1 MLFLPQSRLNLLI
14 SLALFSAGPLPA
26 GSQAIPAVQGTA
38 ASIPAASPPTA
49 APRTERASS
58 GAADSTAGGPYAL
71 SPQRRALLDT
81 IRFAEGTWH
90 DGRLEGYRTLYGG
103 GRFQSLARH
112 PEITVRRRYTSA
124 AAGAYQFLPGTWR
137 DVASRLRLSS
147 FEPHNQD
154 QAALHLIERR
164 GVLALLDRQGISR
177 ELVARL
183 APEWASLPT
192 HSGGSHYGQPVK
204 SYGVLHSFYKESL
217 RRHSQG

>member
-1 MLFLPQSRLNLLI
+1 MAR
-14 SLALFSAGPLPA
+14 A
-26 GSQAIPAVQGTA
+26 A
-38 ASIPAASPPTA
+38 AS
-49 APRTERASS
+49 AP
-58 GAADSTAGGPYAL
+58 GPYAL

-81 IRFAEGTWH
+81 IRFAEGTWLG
-90 DGRLEGYRTLYGG
+90 GRSEGYRTLYGG
-103 GRFQSLARH
+103 GLFEGLARH
-112 PEITVRRRYTSA
+112 PEITVQRGYTSA

-137 DVASRLRLSS
+137 EVASRLRLNT

-164 GVLALLDRQGISR
+164 GGLALLDRQGISR

-204 SYGVLHSFYKESL
+204 SYGALQQFYGEAL

>member
-1 MLFLPQSRLNLLI
+1 MQ
-14 SLALFSAGPLPA
+14 ASAAA
-26 GSQAIPAVQGTA
+26 GS
-38 ASIPAASPPTA
+38 
-49 APRTERASS
+49 
-58 GAADSTAGGPYAL
+58 PYAL
-71 SPQRRALLDT
+71 SPHRRALLDT

-90 DGRLEGYRTLYGG
+90 HGRSEGYRTLYGG
-103 GRFQSLARH
+103 GLFHNLARH

-137 DVASRLRLSS
+137 EVASRLRLTS

-164 GVLALLDRQGISR
+164 GALNLLDRGGISR

-204 SYGVLHSFYKESL
+204 SYAELSSFYSAAL
-217 RRHSQG
+217 RRHSEGWAS

>member
-1 MLFLPQSRLNLLI
+1 MYSGLPFPPQRRLSLLV
-14 SLALFSAGPLPA
+14 SFALFCAGPLPA
-26 GSQAIPAVQGTA
+26 GSQAVPTA
-38 ASIPAASPPTA
+38 QLPAAGASAT
-49 APRTERASS
+49 TASS
-58 GAADSTAGGPYAL
+58 AVSLASPEAAGGPYAL

-90 DGRLEGYRTLYGG
+90 HGRSEGYRTLYGG
-103 GRFQSLARH
+103 GLFHNLARH
-112 PEITVRRRYTSA
+112 PEITVRRRYSSA

-137 DVASRLRLSS
+137 EVASRLRLTS

-164 GVLALLDRQGISR
+164 GGLNLLDRWGMSR

-192 HSGGSHYGQPVK
+192 HGGHSHYGQPVK
-204 SYGVLHSFYKESL
+204 SYAELSSFYSASL
-217 RRHSQG
+217 RRHRGG

>member
-1 MLFLPQSRLNLLI
+1 LPFSPQQRLSLLA

-26 GSQAIPAVQGTA
+26 GSQAIPAVQLQAAGTSA
-38 ASIPAASPPTA
+38 QTATATQPAKPAQVSA
-49 APRTERASS
+49 
-58 GAADSTAGGPYAL
+58 GAANGEPYAL
-71 SPQRRALLDT
+71 SPRRRALLDT

-90 DGRLEGYRTLYGG
+90 NGRSEGYRTLYGG
-103 GRFQSLARH
+103 GLFHNLARH

-137 DVASRLRLSS
+137 EVASRLRLSS

-164 GVLALLDRQGISR
+164 GALNLLDRGGLSR
-177 ELVARL
+177 DLLARL

-192 HSGGSHYGQPVK
+192 RSGGSHYGQPVK
-204 SYGVLHSFYKESL
+204 SYAELSSFYSHAL
-217 RRHSQG
+217 RRHGAG